1 MNPRRL
7 ILLCTA
13 AVSLAAV
20 LPATPVHA
28 ATLEEL
34 RDSEVATALRQAL
47 EVGAGNAINRIGQ
60 ENGFLNNAKIRIPMP
75 ESLQK
80 VEKGMRAVGMGK
92 QADELVTTMN
102 RAAEQAVPEARQ
114 LLLNTVRTLT
124 IQDAKTILTGPEDA
138 ATSFF
143 RDRTQ
148 EELTRRFLP
157 IVGRATKRL
166 KLAEVY
172 NKFAGRGVAFG
183 LIRSQDANL
192 DSYVT
197 QKALDGLFS
206 TLAEEEKAIRANPID
221 AGKKLVQKVFGAI
234 LPQ

>member
-1 MNPRRL
+1 MNSRRL
-7 ILLCTA
+7 
-13 AVSLAAV
+13 SLFRAAAV
-20 LPATPVHA
+20 LMASVLSFLPAHA
-28 ATLEEL
+28 ATLAEL
-34 RDSEVATALRQAL
+34 RDSEVASALRQAL

-60 ENGFLNNAKIRIPMP
+60 ENGFLGNDKIKIPMP
-75 ESLQK
+75 DSLRK
-80 VEKGMRAVGMGK
+80 VEKGLRAVGMGK

-114 LLLNTVRTLT
+114 LLVNTVRTLT

-138 ATSFF
+138 ATTFF

-157 IVGRATKRL
+157 IVSRATKRL
-166 KLAEVY
+166 KLAEIY

-183 LIRSQDANL
+183 LVRSQDANL
-192 DSYVT
+192 DDYVT
-197 QKALDGLFS
+197 RKALDGLFS

>member
-1 MNPRRL
+1 M
-7 ILLCTA
+7 TA
-13 AVSLAAV
+13 LR
-20 LPATPVHA
+20 A

-34 RDSEVATALRQAL
+34 RDSEVAAALRQAL

-80 VEKGMRAVGMGK
+80 VEKGMRAVGLRK

-143 RDRTQ
+143 RSRTQ
-148 EELTRRFLP
+148 EDLTKRFLP
-157 IVGRATKRL
+157 IVSRTTQRL
-166 KLAEVY
+166 KLAEIY
-172 NKFAGRGVAFG
+172 NKFASRGVAFG
-183 LIRSQDANL
+183 LVRSQDANL
-192 DSYVT
+192 DDYVT
-197 QKALDGLFS
+197 RKALDGLFS